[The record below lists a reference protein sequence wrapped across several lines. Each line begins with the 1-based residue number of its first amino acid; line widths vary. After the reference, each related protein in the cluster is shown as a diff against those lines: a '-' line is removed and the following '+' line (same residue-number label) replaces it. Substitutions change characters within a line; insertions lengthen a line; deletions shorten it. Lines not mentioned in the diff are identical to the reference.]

1 MHERVSVPQAIRL
14 AKDLEPYKLFFLE
27 DAIAPEDLAWYR
39 EMRDQTAT
47 PQAVGE
53 VFSDIQTFIPLVVN
67 RLIDFVRIRTCAI
80 GGLTPTVKLAN
91 LCELMG
97 VRLAIHGPGDVSP
110 IGHAAGIAVDASSRA
125 FGIQESIEYPEA
137 IYDVFPGAPVLENG
151 SFEISHAVGIGVGFD
166 EKEAAKYPVPDPVTY
181 DSWALLRR
189 EDGSVARP

>member
-1 MHERVSVPQAIRL
+1 
-14 AKDLEPYKLFFLE
+14 
-27 DAIAPEDLAWYR
+27 
-39 EMRDQTAT
+39 MRDQTVT

-53 VFSDIQTFIPLVVN
+53 AFSDIHTFIPLVVN

-137 IYDVFPGAPVLENG
+137 IYDVFPGAPMLENG
-151 SFEISHAVGIGVGFD
+151 SYEISHAVGIGVGFD
-166 EKEAAKYPVPDPVTY
+166 ETEAAKYPVPDPVTY